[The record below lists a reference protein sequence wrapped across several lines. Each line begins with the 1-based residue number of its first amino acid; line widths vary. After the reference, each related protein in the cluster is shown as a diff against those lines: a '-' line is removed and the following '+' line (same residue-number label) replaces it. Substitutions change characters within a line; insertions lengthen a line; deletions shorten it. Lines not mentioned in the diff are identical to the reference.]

1 MLNMIENSKQALAE
15 LVGKSRYEIMTE
27 AASIITALMEDEGIV
42 PIVVG
47 GLAVEVYTRGHY
59 TTLDIDLVTMRRDYA
74 DKLLKEL
81 GFNKEGRHWYHAE
94 LEVAIEIPGNMLE
107 DADQEKVIKIN
118 LPSGRH
124 IYLIGL
130 EDIILDRL
138 RACVHWESTSDCEW
152 GLRMLKVHRQ
162 ALDKEYMLKMA
173 AKDHSKTAEKL
184 KEWFDE
190 TD

>member
-1 MLNMIENSKQALAE
+1 MIEESKKALAE
-15 LVGKSRYEIMTE
+15 LAGKNRYEVMIETT
-27 AASIITALMEDEGIV
+27 SILTALMEREGIV

-47 GLAVEVYTRGHY
+47 GLAVEVYTRGQY
-59 TTLDIDLVTMRRDYA
+59 TTLDIDLVMMRRDYA
-74 DKLLKEL
+74 DKVLKDL

-107 DADQEKVIKIN
+107 DADHERVIKIN

-124 IYLIGL
+124 IYVIGL

-152 GLRMLKVHRQ
+152 GLRMLKVHKH
-162 ALDKEYMLKMA
+162 ALDKAYMQMMA
-173 AKDHSKTAEKL
+173 AKDHSKSADKL
-184 KEWFDE
+184 KEWLGE
-190 TD
+190 AK